1 MIILLI
7 IIIIRIVIIIFNN
20 VNEND
25 NKIVNDNYMQLLD
38 FNLVAFILNLTLIRY
53 SHLYSVINVNKMLS

>member
-25 NKIVNDNYMQLLD
+25 NKIVNDNYMQL
-38 FNLVAFILNLTLIRY
+38 FGFQSCRFYFEFISDKI
-53 SHLYSVINVNKMLS
+53 